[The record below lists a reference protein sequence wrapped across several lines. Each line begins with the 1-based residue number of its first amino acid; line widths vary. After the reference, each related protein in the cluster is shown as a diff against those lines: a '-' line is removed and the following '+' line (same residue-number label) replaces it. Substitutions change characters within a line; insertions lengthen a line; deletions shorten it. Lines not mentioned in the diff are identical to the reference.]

1 MNANHDSAMLPYA
14 AFGAQNKEP
23 ISFSTYGSRFSAY
36 AFTYTTVSMASKF
49 CRPALAKSTT

>member
-1 MNANHDSAMLPYA
+1 LPYA

-36 AFTYTTVSMASKF
+36 AFTYTT
-49 CRPALAKSTT
+49 ALSDDRESEK